1 MIGVGPVAR
10 AVKSVQ
16 HTAELAR
23 RRERRRRRLVML
35 SAAVLIGA
43 VAIFAGYTYWLRDS
57 SLVAI
62 KNLEVLGVSSH
73 TQEGGQIVSAVEVA
87 TGEMTTLHLQ
97 PELLDEELAR
107 FPRVESAKIEADFPN
122 GATVTVVE
130 RGNGS
135 VFDTGSEKLL
145 IATDGTVLGTA
156 GAGTESL
163 PKIGTGDPPAGSRL
177 EGRTL
182 VQALVLGAAP
192 SELRTY
198 VEQSDFS
205 KDGVEVTMSN
215 GLVLLFGDASNA
227 DEKWKAAASVIADPE
242 LTDASYVDLSV
253 PRRPAIRGPEDSIP
267 EEEVVPEA
275 PTEAIPEG

>member
-1 MIGVGPVAR
+1 MAR

-16 HTAELAR
+16 RTAELAR
-23 RRERRRRRLVML
+23 KRESRRHRLVML

-57 SLVAI
+57 SLVGI
-62 KNLEVLGVSSH
+62 KNLDVVGVSAH
-73 TQEGGQIVSAVEVA
+73 TEEGGQIVSAVETAV
-87 TGEMTTLHLQ
+87 GEMTTLHLK

-107 FPRVESAKIEADFPN
+107 FPRVESATIKADFPTS
-122 GATVTVVE
+122 ATVTVVE

-135 VFDTGSEKLL
+135 IFDTGTDKLL

-156 GAGTESL
+156 GVGTESL
-163 PKIGTGDPPAGSRL
+163 PKIGVGDPPSGSRL

-192 SELRTY
+192 SELRPFTT
-198 VEQSDFS
+198 ESEFS

-215 GLVLLFGDASNA
+215 GLVLLFGDASKA
-227 DEKWKAAASVIADPE
+227 DQKWKAAASVIADPE
-242 LTDASYVDLSV
+242 LTDASYVDLTV
-253 PRRPAIRGPEDSIP
+253 PRRPAIRGAEDAIP

-275 PTEAIPEG
+275 PTEVIPEG

>member
-1 MIGVGPVAR
+1 MAK

-23 RRERRRRRLVML
+23 RRERRRRRLVL
-35 SAAVLIGA
+35 SVAAILIVGVA
-43 VAIFAGYTYWLRDS
+43 VFAGYTYWLRDS
-57 SLVAI
+57 SLVKI
-62 KNLEVLGVSSH
+62 KDLEVVGVSSH
-73 TQEGGQIVSAVEVA
+73 TEEGNQIVGAVEVA
-87 TGEMTTLHLQ
+87 TGEMTTLHLK
-97 PELLDEELAR
+97 PEVLQEELAR
-107 FPRVESAKIEADFPN
+107 FPRVESATIESDFPN

-135 VFDTGSEKLL
+135 TFDTGSEELL

-156 GAGTESL
+156 GEGTESL
-163 PKIGTGDPPAGSRL
+163 PKIAAGDPPAGPRL

-192 SELRTY
+192 SALRSFA
-198 VEQSDFS
+198 EKSDFS

-215 GLVLLFGDASNA
+215 GLVLLFGDASKA
-227 DEKWKAAASVIADPE
+227 DQKWKAAASVIADPD

-253 PRRPAIRGPEDSIP
+253 PRRPAVRGSETVVPD
-267 EEEVVPEA
+267 EEVVPEE
-275 PTEAIPEG
+275 PLDVVPETTVP

>member
-1 MIGVGPVAR
+1 MAR

-23 RRERRRRRLVML
+23 RRERRRRRFVML
-35 SAAVLIGA
+35 LAGGLIAA

-57 SLVAI
+57 SLVGI
-62 KNLEVLGVSSH
+62 KNLEVLGVSAH
-73 TQEGGQIVSAVEVA
+73 TEEGGQIVDAVEVA
-87 TGEMTTLHLQ
+87 TGEMTTLHVK
-97 PELLDEELAR
+97 PELLEEELSR
-107 FPRVESAKIEADFPN
+107 FPRVESATIKADFPN
-122 GATVTVVE
+122 SATVTVTE

-135 VFDTGSEKLL
+135 IFDTGSEKLL

-163 PKIGTGDPPAGSRL
+163 PKIGVGDPPAGPAL

-192 SELRTY
+192 SELRPFT
-198 VEQSDFS
+198 EESDFS

-215 GLVLLFGDASNA
+215 GLVLLFGDASKA
-227 DEKWKAAASVIADPE
+227 DQKWKAAASVIADPE

-253 PRRPAIRGPEDSIP
+253 PRRPAIRGSEEAVP
-267 EEEVVPEA
+267 EEEVVPEE
-275 PTEAIPEG
+275 PVETIPPG